1 MNFETAHTLFKRY
14 GAELVIFA
22 VTAALFGFCALG
34 DFEPH
39 YDGEMLKPAADVAAG
54 KILFRDTF
62 SRHGFLTVFFQAFA
76 IKLGGA
82 TLWTVRVSAV
92 CFYALSA
99 VLLYQIWARALR
111 QYRWA
116 VIALFWLLPAFHMPQ
131 WTFLVWSPVY
141 ALFFLLLS
149 IAWMQKSL
157 DFERKIDYYLI
168 GASSICAFWCRPSF
182 GSVFAA
188 AALFALALHWRD
200 GESWRATGRRLL
212 RLGIGAAA
220 FSALIAGYL
229 VFADAWRDWVT
240 QAILFEFRS
249 GGEDVTGVAAG
260 GLWPAGILSGLF
272 PGGTFYLLFPLF
284 TLGFA
289 LRGGWRVY
297 RGKARPADWV
307 LLAVAL
313 PALASWHQYYPAGSP
328 RHWFWAAIP
337 MFGFAV
343 LGVRELPRPVWRW
356 GAAAVLLL
364 LLLPELTPR
373 MKGFCDSVAGFDSRR
388 EVANIPVLRHL
399 RLSGGQYQ
407 YWNNI
412 RKAFDA
418 VPDEFRGRPYV
429 NLTDAGL
436 YCFFFPGDWSFHPMY
451 MNWQRRVYNDYPDR
465 LREFVAR
472 ENPVL
477 VYLSDRDPDPGRRFA
492 RVSGASTDLSLYI
505 LLPRPK
511 EKP

>member
-1 MNFETAHTLFKRY
+1 MNFETVHNLFKRY

-22 VTAALFGFCALG
+22 VTAALFGFHALG
-34 DFEPH
+34 DLEPH
-39 YDGEMLKPAADVAAG
+39 FDGEMLKPGADVAAG

-82 TLWTVRVSAV
+82 TVWTIRASAV
-92 CFYALSA
+92 LTYALSA
-99 VLLYQIWARALR
+99 LLLYRVWGRVLK

-116 VIALFWLLPAFHMPQ
+116 VIALFWLLPAFHLPQ
-131 WTFLVWSPVY
+131 WTFLAWSSVY
-141 ALFFLLLS
+141 ALFFLLLTT
-149 IAWMQKSL
+149 AWMLKSL

-168 GASSICAFWCRPSF
+168 GASSICAFWCHQSLLV
-182 GSVFAA
+182 VFVA

-200 GESWRATGRRLL
+200 GESWRATGRRVL
-212 RLGIGAAA
+212 RLSAGAVA
-220 FSALIAGYL
+220 FSALIVGYL
-229 VFADAWRDWVT
+229 VFADAWRDWLT
-240 QAILFEFRS
+240 QSIFFDFRS
-249 GGEDVTGVAAG
+249 GAEGATGVAAG
-260 GLWPAGILSGLF
+260 GLGSTGILSSLF
-272 PGGTFYLLFPLF
+272 SSATFYLLLPLF

-289 LRGGWRVY
+289 IRCGRRIY

-307 LLAVAL
+307 LLAIAL
-313 PALASWHQYYPAGSP
+313 PALASLDQYGPSGSP
-328 RHWFWAAIP
+328 RDWFWAAIP

-356 GAAAVLLL
+356 GMAAALLL

-373 MKGFCDSVAGFDSRR
+373 MRGFYDSVVGFNARR
-388 EVANIPVLRHL
+388 EVATIPALRHL
-399 RLSGGQYQ
+399 RLSEAQYQ
-407 YWNNI
+407 YWSNVQ
-412 RKAFDA
+412 KAFDA

-429 NLTDAGL
+429 NITDAGL

-465 LREFVAR
+465 LREFIAK

-477 VYLSDRDPDPGRRFA
+477 VYLSDRDPEPGRRFA
-492 RVSGASTDLSLYI
+492 RVSNAAAGLSLYI